1 MDRESLKVR
10 FSLFSFQKASENLEE
25 KKNFSKINRLSLLKK
40 SKSELLKLEVSDLS
54 YKVDEAIEVTNLIKK
69 ENPAQAM
76 ALITQIKVMLE
87 EISTDVA
94 FATVMGSKKNESLNF
109 RSPIIQQALTKMKL
123 EKAYPNNEDLF
134 IDISNSGH
142 ALIMKNLT
150 QLRLNLKKTRVTS
163 SFTLKTTQLR
173 QCTLANPWSGL
184 FTLFSKL
191 PKYSNL

>member
-1 MDRESLKVR
+1 MDRESLRVR
-10 FSLFSFQKASENLEE
+10 FSLFSFQKALENLAE
-25 KKNFSKINRLSLLKK
+25 KKNFFQKINRLSLLKK

-123 EKAYPNNEDLF
+123 EKAYP
-134 IDISNSGH
+134 
-142 ALIMKNLT
+142 
-150 QLRLNLKKTRVTS
+150 
-163 SFTLKTTQLR
+163 
-173 QCTLANPWSGL
+173 
-184 FTLFSKL
+184 
-191 PKYSNL
+191 